1 MISWFARNSIA
12 ANLLMLTIVVSGF
25 FAVRNYVTF
34 EVFPPSDPEVVTV
47 TVPLRGATPEDVEL
61 GIATRIEE
69 AIQDLEGLERVTS
82 RSVEGS
88 TSIAIEIERGY
99 DPRELLGDIKSRVD
113 AINGLP
119 AEAERPVIALQTR
132 SFSVI
137 DVVLAADLEED
148 ELRAVAEQIRDDLLR
163 LNDIT
168 QVSLNSV
175 RRYEIAVEASQD
187 RLRDAGV
194 SLAEVAAAINNSSI
208 DLSAGNIR
216 TAGGDVLLRSK
227 GQAYRQTDFED
238 IVVKTNPDGTIVRV
252 SDIARVDDG
261 FEEDAVKVR
270 FNGTAAAFINV
281 ARVGKQNAI
290 DVATTVRQYVAEKQ
304 SELPVGMTISFW
316 DDDSIV
322 LKDRMA
328 ILFSSAWQGG
338 LLVILML
345 TLFLRPAIALWVF
358 IGIPISFF
366 GAFTVMAAFD
376 ISMNLMS
383 LFGFILVLG
392 LVVDD
397 AIVTGENVYTH
408 LKAGKEGLAAAI
420 DGTEEVAGPVT
431 FGILT
436 TMIAFVPLMFIEG
449 RRGDLFGAIALVV
462 IPVFIFSLVESKLI
476 LPAHLKHIKI
486 RGVRESGNKFQRWQ
500 KKFADGFESA
510 ILKFYQPALAVALR
524 YRYATFC
531 AFLGILMIMV
541 AMVQS
546 GRTRF
551 VFFPSVPV
559 ETVSAE
565 IAMPVGT
572 PFSVTDRHMQRM
584 LSIGQDLRE
593 EYNAEF
599 DQPMVQNMLASTGS
613 TRRSTGTHLGSL
625 RIELAPAEER
635 TDKLTSAEFTRE
647 WRDRVGS
654 IPGAETLNFRSSRF
668 GNNPPIDVQFSG
680 QSLEQLER
688 VGAELKAHLATYDG
702 VYEIS
707 DTLSDGKE
715 ELRIDLTSQGYLL
728 GLTRADVVGQV
739 SQAFRGF
746 QAQRVQRG
754 RDDVLVI
761 VRLSKN
767 ERSTVD
773 TLNELLIR
781 TPAGDEVP
789 LANVATL
796 TPDKGPSQ
804 ITRIDGYR
812 VLNVNAQVDKSTAN
826 MTLIQAGITAF
837 VEGLIPRFPGIDYA
851 LEGEAREQAE
861 AFGSLTAGLP
871 VVLFLIYCLLA
882 LPLRSYIQPL
892 LVMSV
897 IPFGIIGAIIGH
909 WIMGFSISIL
919 SVLGLMALIGVVVN
933 DSLVLVDYINRQK
946 KQGVDLF
953 EAVTNAGAARFRPVM
968 LTSLTTFLGLLPMLS
983 VKATTAL
990 FLIPMGIS
998 LAYGILFATF
1008 ITLLLIPVNIM
1019 IADDIGNA
1027 FKRLWRW
1034 YFPANASAGTTTT
1047 QTSTS

>member
-1 MISWFARNSIA
+1 MIAWFAKNSIA
-12 ANLLMLTIVVSGF
+12 ANLLMMIILISGF
-25 FAVRNYVTF
+25 FAVTNYITF
-34 EVFPPSDPEVVTV
+34 EVFPPTDPNVVTV
-47 TVPLRGATPEDVEL
+47 SVPLRGATPEDVEL

-69 AIQDLEGLERVTS
+69 SLQDLEGIERITS
-82 RSVEGS
+82 NSVEGS
-88 TSIAIEIERGY
+88 TNVAIEIDRGY

-137 DVVLAADLEED
+137 DVVLAADVEED
-148 ELRAVAEQIRDDLLR
+148 ELRAVAEQIREDLIKFD
-163 LNDIT
+163 NIS

-187 RLRDAGV
+187 RLRDAGIT
-194 SLAEVAAAINNSSI
+194 LAEVARAIGNSSL

-238 IVVKTNPDGTIVRV
+238 IIVKTNSDGTIVRV
-252 SDIARVDDG
+252 ADIAKVDDG

-281 ARVGKQNAI
+281 SRVGKQSAI
-290 DVATTVRQYVAEKQ
+290 DVANTVRQYVGEKQ
-304 SELPVGMTISFW
+304 PELPVGMTISFW
-316 DDDSIV
+316 DDDSVV

-366 GAFTVMAAFD
+366 GAFTVMAFFD

-408 LKAGKEGLAAAI
+408 LKAGKDGLSAAI
-420 DGTEEVAGPVT
+420 EGTQEVAGPVT
-431 FGILT
+431 FGIFT
-436 TMIAFVPLMFIEG
+436 TMVAFVPLLFMEG
-449 RRGDLFGAIALVV
+449 RRGAIFGAIALVV
-462 IPVFIFSLVESKLI
+462 LPVFVFSLIESKLI
-476 LPAHLKHIKI
+476 LPAHLKHIQI
-486 RGVRESGNKFQRWQ
+486 RGVRKSGNGFQRWQ
-500 KKFADGFESA
+500 KKFADGFENA
-510 ILKFYQPALAVALR
+510 ILKFYQPALTVALR
-524 YRYATFC
+524 HRYATFC
-531 AFLGILMIMV
+531 AFFGILLIMI
-541 AMVQS
+541 AMVES

-551 VFFPSVPV
+551 VFFPNVPS

-584 LSIGQDLRE
+584 LQIGQDLQG
-593 EYNAEF
+593 EYNEKF
-599 DQPMVQNMLASTGS
+599 DQKVVRDILASTGS
-613 TRRSTGTHLGSL
+613 TRRATGTHLGSL

-635 TDKLTSAEFTRE
+635 IGKLTSAEFANE
-647 WRDRVGS
+647 WRNRVGS

-668 GNNPPIDVQFSG
+668 GGNAPINVQFSG

-688 VGAELKAHLATYDG
+688 VGAELKTHLSTYDG

-707 DTLSDGKE
+707 DSLSDGKE
-715 ELRIDLTSQGYLL
+715 ELRIDITSQGYVL

-739 SQAFRGF
+739 SEAFRGF

-754 RDDVLVI
+754 RDDVRVI

-767 ERSTVD
+767 ERSTID
-773 TLNELLIR
+773 TLNELLIL
-781 TPAGDEVP
+781 TPNGDTVP
-789 LANVATL
+789 LANVAIL

-804 ITRIDGYR
+804 ITRIDGFR
-812 VLNVNAQVDKSTAN
+812 VLNVNAEINKETAN
-826 MTLIQAGITAF
+826 MTLIQGGIVAF
-837 VEGLIPRFPGIDYA
+837 VDSLLTRYPGIDYA
-851 LEGEAREQAE
+851 MEGEAREQAE

-871 VVLFLIYCLLA
+871 VVLFIIYCLLA
-882 LPLRSYIQPL
+882 LPLRSYLQPL
-892 LVMSV
+892 IVMSV

-909 WIMGFSISIL
+909 WIMGFTISIL

-933 DSLVLVDYINRQK
+933 DSLVLVDYINRQRK
-946 KQGVDLF
+946 RGMPLF
-953 EAVTNAGAARFRPVM
+953 EAVNTAGAARFRPVM

-983 VKATTAL
+983 VKATTAQ

-1008 ITLLLIPVNIM
+1008 ITLLLVPVI
-1019 IADDIGNA
+1019 ILIVEDLSRGLS
-1027 FKRLWRW
+1027 KLWQW
-1034 YFPANASAGTTTT
+1034 YFPKQETEPALQDA
-1047 QTSTS
+1047 